1 MATMT
6 STSTTTQT
14 RPPSNPTAPS
24 YKNFLTP
31 LLHRRFTHA
40 ALLVLGQCYIYAVLF
55 SPSHK
60 LLWKLLPLGLT
71 GLRTFLLFIPALAVF
86 IIRVMNMHIGERT
99 TTSGLET
106 VVQKVL
112 DTRAWATVFWYVF
125 SAWFYGEVYIWS
137 RTKEANLGW
146 IDYGRSYE
154 RPKVNENPVAL
165 RSVYILLAIAQA
177 VLHLWR
183 DYDMVAIEETE
194 ARESKQ
200 TAESQ
205 IPGPLT
211 LLMLQAQ
218 PLAGR
223 LVKLSF
229 PGSIF
234 SAVVYLFIVRH
245 TVWNWLAYPVAK
257 LMLGRELPGN
267 DGPSAISGPMQ
278 LFWQAGTSITMLIAL
293 WEISNA
299 IFSIYVAQLPLKRGQ
314 TLTAEIKDAGGRVIS
329 KSADPNGSLIR
340 GLKAKKDI
348 PRSFAFWELHLI
360 VTWYETRR
368 KSIFAEVDRVGGSS
382 WSQIS
387 THCLDE
393 IIAISTRIQRS
404 QEPTEYQN
412 KMSAADLQRQQQQ
425 QLVASQQQKSHG
437 LPKIAQQQVHND
449 RAILQ
454 QPAGKQDPT
463 NTVGALARSLGQS
476 PAQTNPMVQLSRQAL
491 TYSLERTHASQTLS
505 PSGLQGNL
513 QQYILQFL
521 RSPAGEPLRR
531 TFGSQVRA
539 VVLGVPY
546 SNGANILHASRAL
559 VGLATAS
566 LREDPFGLVAKS
578 LPQILRTYTAVILSI
593 RNFIATLRP
602 HWSDVL
608 FDERERDLWGGG
620 GDAKGGSGLGLEGVR
635 EVMEGL
641 CLGLEE
647 LVLGFGE
654 FAGQLGISRAE
665 LRGAREAVAVGKRK
679 EMTDQQEEGKR

>member
-6 STSTTTQT
+6 STTTQP
-14 RPPSNPTAPS
+14 RQSPSPPAPS

-86 IIRVMNMHIGERT
+86 IIRVMNMHIGERA

-106 VVQKVL
+106 VVQRVL

-125 SAWFYGEVYIWS
+125 SAWFYGEVS
-137 RTKEANLGW
+137 EKANLGW

-165 RSVYILLAIAQA
+165 RSLYILLAIAQA

-218 PLAGR
+218 TIAGR
-223 LVKLSF
+223 LVKLSL

-234 SAVVYLFIVRH
+234 SAVIYLFIVRH

-340 GLKAKKDI
+340 GFKAKKDI
-348 PRSFAFWELHLI
+348 PRAFAFWELHLM
-360 VTWYETRR
+360 VSRHETRR

-393 IIAISTRIQRS
+393 ITAISTRIQRS

-412 KMSAADLQRQQQQ
+412 KMSAAELQRQQQQ

-437 LPKIAQQQVHND
+437 LPKIAQQQVYND

-454 QPAGKQDPT
+454 PSAGKQDT
-463 NTVGALARSLGQS
+463 VSTVGALTRSLGQA

-491 TYSLERTHASQTLS
+491 TYGLERTQAKQVLS
-505 PSGLQGNL
+505 PEGLQGSIR
-513 QQYILQFL
+513 QHALQFL
-521 RSPAGEPLRR
+521 HTPAGEPFRR

-546 SNGANILHASRAL
+546 SNGVNVLHASRAL

-578 LPQILRTYTAVILSI
+578 LPLIIRTYTAVILSI
-593 RNFIATLRP
+593 SNFIATVRP

-620 GDAKGGSGLGLEGVR
+620 DGDRKVRVELEGVR
-635 EVMEGL
+635 QVMQCL
-641 CLGLEE
+641 CSGLEE

-665 LRGAREAVAVGKRK
+665 LRGAREAVALGKRK
-679 EMTDQQEEGKR
+679 EMTDQREGKR